1 MFEKLVT
8 HSGQFHADDV
18 FAAATLRKLAPM
30 ALLIRTRDPDV
41 LAEVV
46 ADQSVAVF
54 DVGDHFEPERFNFDH
69 HQRGFERAREDS
81 GIPYAAFGLVW
92 ETFGA
97 DYCRELFDGE
107 APEDNDMLA
116 EVVARIEQQL
126 VMAIDAA
133 DCGVLTLNANL
144 KDAPEVEIEPTSLSH
159 LVALYNPT
167 GRQPA
172 HVYDAAFE
180 RVLDMATVALEAQ
193 AFAALADVR
202 ARRVV
207 EKLDDGSPILVLE
220 EYVPWHEHIGEH
232 HRFVLSPAL
241 DGSGWMVETV
251 QDDFVPRCPLP
262 SRWGGVRNEELAK
275 LSGVEDAI
283 FCHRALFIAAA
294 KSRAGALKMAN
305 LALEAQE
312 SLATSA

>member
-30 ALLIRTRDPDV
+30 ALLVRTRDPEI

-46 ADQSVAVF
+46 SDTNIAVF
-54 DVGDHFEPERFNFDH
+54 DVGDHFEPARFNFDH
-69 HQRGFERAREDS
+69 HQRDFDHARDAS

-92 ETFGA
+92 DHFGA
-97 DYCRELFDGE
+97 DYCRELFGGE
-107 APEDNDMLA
+107 APDDEDLLA
-116 EVVARIEQQL
+116 EVVERVEQQL

-133 DCGVLTLNANL
+133 DCGVLTLGAHL
-144 KDAPEVEIEPTSLSH
+144 KDTPEVEINPTSISH
-159 LVALYNPT
+159 LVAMYNPK
-167 GRQPA
+167 GRHPA

-180 RVLDMATVALEAQ
+180 RVLDMATVALESQ
-193 AFAALADVR
+193 AFAALGHVR
-202 ARRVV
+202 ARRVI

-220 EYVPWHEHIGEH
+220 EYVPWHEHIRDH
-232 HRFVLSPAL
+232 HRFVISPAM

-283 FCHRALFIAAA
+283 FCHRALFISAA
-294 KSRAGALKMAN
+294 KSREGALKMARI
-305 LALEAQE
+305 ALSEQSECDA
-312 SLATSA
+312 SA